1 MQLSKKRAIF
11 LGLAASL
18 LFSITFIL
26 NRLMS
31 LHGGGWIWSAS
42 LRFYW
47 MLPFFLIIVACQRGL
62 KGLLAEIKKDFG
74 AWLVWSTIG
83 FGFFYA
89 PLTFAAAYTPSW
101 LLASTWQV
109 TIIAGIILAP
119 FINRNASGIQHD
131 FRSSVIFSGIIL
143 LGIIIMQVR
152 HAQIIP
158 AENILKGVTPVIIA
172 AFAYPLGNRKMMQLT
187 NGRLNVYQR
196 VLGMILCSMP
206 FWFILNIYE
215 IVVARST
222 PSVDQYLQ
230 TLVVAVFSGVL
241 ATILFF
247 SATDK
252 ARADEKQ
259 LAAVEA
265 TQSTEVLFALI
276 GEVVILG
283 SALPDAYGVA
293 GIALVM
299 LGMTLHSL
307 KS

>member
-1 MQLSKKRAIF
+1 
-11 LGLAASL
+11 
-18 LFSITFIL
+18 
-26 NRLMS
+26 
-31 LHGGGWIWSAS
+31 
-42 LRFYW
+42 
-47 MLPFFLIIVACQRGL
+47 
-62 KGLLAEIKKDFG
+62 
-74 AWLVWSTIG
+74 
-83 FGFFYA
+83 
-89 PLTFAAAYTPSW
+89 
-101 LLASTWQV
+101 
-109 TIIAGIILAP
+109 
-119 FINRNASGIQHD
+119 
-131 FRSSVIFSGIIL
+131 
-143 LGIIIMQVR
+143 MQVR